1 MNIVRILQAQIHA
14 VTCDELLNRLDR
26 GVLFT
31 PNVDH
36 LVKLESD
43 EEFRRCY
50 DRADWVVCDSRILYF
65 CSKLLKRSL
74 PETIPGSSFFPA
86 FYRYHRDNPDCRI
99 FLLGAAPGVA
109 IRAMERIN
117 ADMGRRIVVGAHS
130 PSYGFEKNEEEN
142 RQIYNIIN
150 RSGANVVLVGVGSSK
165 QEKWIMRHKDRMP
178 GVDIWMALGATI
190 DFEAGNIRRA
200 PKILQKLCLEWFYR
214 FCMEPKRLFRRYF
227 IDDVKFFCYFM
238 QQLLGRR

>member
-1 MNIVRILQAQIHA
+1 MNTVRILQAQIHA
-14 VTCDELLNRLDR
+14 VTCDELLNQLDR

-86 FYRYHRDNPDCRI
+86 FYRYHRNNPDCRI
-99 FLLGAAPGVA
+99 FLLGAAPGVEF
-109 IRAMERIN
+109 RALELIN
-117 ADMGRRIVVGAHS
+117 AGMGRRFVVGAHS

-142 RQIYNIIN
+142 RQIYDIIN

-165 QEKWIMRHKDRMP
+165 QEKWIMNHKDRMP

-227 IDDVKFFCYFM
+227 IDDVKFFYYFM

>member
-1 MNIVRILQAQIHA
+1 MNTVRILQAQIHA

-86 FYRYHRDNPDCRI
+86 FYRYHRNNPDCRI

-117 ADMGRRIVVGAHS
+117 ADVGRRIVVGAHS

-142 RQIYNIIN
+142 RQIYDIIN

-165 QEKWIMRHKDRMP
+165 QEKWIMRHKNRMP

-227 IDDVKFFCYFM
+227 IDDVKFFYYFM